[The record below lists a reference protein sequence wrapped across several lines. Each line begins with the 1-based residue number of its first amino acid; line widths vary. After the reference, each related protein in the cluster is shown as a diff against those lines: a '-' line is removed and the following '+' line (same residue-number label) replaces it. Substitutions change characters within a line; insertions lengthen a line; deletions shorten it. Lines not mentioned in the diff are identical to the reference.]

1 MSLVSLSASATSHH
15 YYYCQREAL
24 STSRRYYHDA
34 GGHFRADLLGS
45 WIDLDETRLTNGPG
59 KGDPVEFWAES
70 LQWFRLADWNHRTF
84 ADMCGFPDNEFI
96 FIQIFVV
103 GSKRRMCFWNVMQLH
118 NGFQGLKAIM
128 QLHYVSKTHE
138 FKVIQ
143 GRWFWHQSK
152 ARMRPPI
159 GHQ

>member
-96 FIQIFVV
+96 TDNNLAYVEPALLHDKRHV
-103 GSKRRMCFWNVMQLH
+103 CSENTLLSLLSVKHKRRP
-118 NGFQGLKAIM
+118 
-128 QLHYVSKTHE
+128 TE
-138 FKVIQ
+138 
-143 GRWFWHQSK
+143 QSSL
-152 ARMRPPI
+152 
-159 GHQ
+159 Q